1 MNEYCQIGEWW
12 SGAPAA
18 LEEEERAV
26 PEPVPY
32 AAEKPGPTVLHG
44 YHRSAASWRV
54 RIALGLKSVAVRQVP
69 HHLRRGEQRVPG
81 YLALNPQGLVPAL
94 EFDDGSVL
102 TQSVAIVEWLDEAY
116 PEPKLLPADPIRRA
130 RVRAFAL
137 VLAAD
142 THPLQN
148 LGVLARLRG
157 MSRPE
162 EEVQA
167 WAADAN
173 AAGLAAC
180 EALLAGV
187 PGPFCFWD
195 APTLADICL
204 VPQLGNAR
212 RFGVDVA
219 RYPRLLAAE
228 AACMALP
235 SFADAVPDR
244 QPDAE

>member
-1 MNEYCQIGEWW
+1 M
-12 SGAPAA
+12 
-18 LEEEERAV
+18 LEAM
-26 PEPVPY
+26 PN
-32 AAEKPGPTVLHG
+32 AAEMPRPTVLHG
-44 YHRSAASWRV
+44 YFRSAASWRV
-54 RIALGLKSVAVRQVP
+54 RIALGLKGVAVRPVF
-69 HHLRRGEQRVPG
+69 HHLRRGEQRNPA

-94 EFDDGSVL
+94 ELDDGTVL
-102 TQSVAIVEWLDEAY
+102 TQSLAIIEWLDDAY
-116 PEPKLLPADPIRRA
+116 PEPKLLPADPVRRA

-157 MSRPE
+157 MGRPE
-162 EEVQA
+162 AEVQA

-180 EALLAGV
+180 EALLEGT
-187 PGPFCFWD
+187 PGPFCFGT

-212 RFGVDVA
+212 RFGVDVT
-219 RYPRLLAAE
+219 RFPRLLAAE
-228 AACMALP
+228 AACMAL
-235 SFADAVPDR
+235 SAFADAVPDR

>member
-1 MNEYCQIGEWW
+1 VLEAM
-12 SGAPAA
+12 PDAA
-18 LEEEERAV
+18 IMPR
-26 PEPVPY
+26 
-32 AAEKPGPTVLHG
+32 PTVLHG
-44 YHRSAASWRV
+44 YFRSAASWRV
-54 RIALGLKSVAVRQVP
+54 RIALGLKGIAVRPVF
-69 HHLRRGEQRVPG
+69 HHLRRGEQRDPA

-94 EFDDGSVL
+94 ELDDGTVL
-102 TQSVAIVEWLDEAY
+102 TQSLAIIEWLDDAY
-116 PEPKLLPADPIRRA
+116 PEPKLLPADPVRRA

-157 MSRPE
+157 MGRPE
-162 EEVQA
+162 AEVQA

-180 EALLAGV
+180 EALLEDT
-187 PGPFCFWD
+187 PGPFCFGA
-195 APTLADICL
+195 APTMADICL

-212 RFGVDVA
+212 RFGVDVT
-219 RYPRLLAAE
+219 RFPRLLAAE
-228 AACMALP
+228 AACLAL
-235 SFADAVPDR
+235 SAFADAVPDR

>member
-1 MNEYCQIGEWW
+1 VLEAMPN
-12 SGAPAA
+12 AA
-18 LEEEERAV
+18 VMPR
-26 PEPVPY
+26 
-32 AAEKPGPTVLHG
+32 PTVLHG
-44 YHRSAASWRV
+44 YFRSAASWRV
-54 RIALGLKSVAVRQVP
+54 RIALGLKGVAVRPVF
-69 HHLRRGEQRVPG
+69 HHLRRGEQRDPA

-94 EFDDGSVL
+94 ELDDGTVL
-102 TQSVAIVEWLDEAY
+102 TQSLAIIEWLDDAY
-116 PEPKLLPADPIRRA
+116 PEPKLLPADPVRRA

-157 MSRPE
+157 MGRPE
-162 EEVQA
+162 AEVQA

-180 EALLAGV
+180 EALLEGT
-187 PGPFCFWD
+187 PGPFCFGA

-212 RFGVDVA
+212 RFGVDVT
-219 RYPRLLAAE
+219 RFPRLLAAE
-228 AACMALP
+228 AACLAL
-235 SFADAVPDR
+235 SAFADAVPDR

>member
-1 MNEYCQIGEWW
+1 VLEAMPN
-12 SGAPAA
+12 AA
-18 LEEEERAV
+18 VMPR
-26 PEPVPY
+26 
-32 AAEKPGPTVLHG
+32 PTVLHG
-44 YHRSAASWRV
+44 YFRSAASWRV
-54 RIALGLKSVAVRQVP
+54 RIALGLKGVAVHPVF
-69 HHLRRGEQRVPG
+69 HHLRRGEQRDPA

-94 EFDDGSVL
+94 ELDDGTVL
-102 TQSVAIVEWLDEAY
+102 TQSLAIIEWLDDAY
-116 PEPKLLPADPIRRA
+116 PEPKLLPADPVRRA

-157 MSRPE
+157 MGRPE
-162 EEVQA
+162 AEVQA

-180 EALLAGV
+180 EALLEGT
-187 PGPFCFWD
+187 PGPFCFGA

-212 RFGVDVA
+212 RFGVDVT
-219 RYPRLLAAE
+219 RFPRLLAAE
-228 AACMALP
+228 AACLAL
-235 SFADAVPDR
+235 SAFADAMPDR